1 MEKGKTWWPSPNW
14 TSNDSSRMGRNQ
26 TEAMDPVYVFTPAG
40 NTAKHVLCLVLSVI
54 GTVGFV
60 GNCSLFY
67 FLWQKKTT
75 SPIQKSRFV
84 RSLNLYMRSLSLSD
98 LLSCSM
104 SLPFLCLQILFDLM
118 QSGWLCKMV
127 RYLNFVFPAITINNL
142 VVISLAKY
150 LSTRKNPYTLGVT
163 AVRRMIIGAWILGIA
178 TMLLPAATFDGVAVR
193 LNDSHFTVICRYNQ
207 NFYPFQITAVIFPL
221 QYVIPGIFITYVNA
235 CLLKTLWIRT
245 GRQIRHAKT
254 SAFKA
259 KLTVTRIRATY
270 LLISLT
276 FAFICPYFVYIGNTA
291 YTQIMKPQRSF
302 STDYIVRYV
311 GGSIGAY
318 FSSALNFIIYFVQ
331 IKDFRAYLRNNF
343 RSRCIRIN
351 T

>member
-1 MEKGKTWWPSPNW
+1 
-14 TSNDSSRMGRNQ
+14 
-26 TEAMDPVYVFTPAG
+26 
-40 NTAKHVLCLVLSVI
+40 
-54 GTVGFV
+54 
-60 GNCSLFY
+60 
-67 FLWQKKTT
+67 
-75 SPIQKSRFV
+75 
-84 RSLNLYMRSLSLSD
+84 
-98 LLSCSM
+98 
-104 SLPFLCLQILFDLM
+104 
-118 QSGWLCKMV
+118 
-127 RYLNFVFPAITINNL
+127 
-142 VVISLAKY
+142 
-150 LSTRKNPYTLGVT
+150 
-163 AVRRMIIGAWILGIA
+163 
-178 TMLLPAATFDGVAVR
+178 MLLPAATYDGVAVR

-331 IKDFRAYLRNNF
+331 IKDFRAYLRSNF